1 MVNLDID
8 PWADAVA
15 RYSRAKTK
23 RIAIIAGFSLAAVL
37 AICVA
42 VVLA

>member
-8 PWADAVA
+8 PWADAVQ

-23 RIAIIAGFSLAAVL
+23 RIAIIAGCSLAAVL

-42 VVLA
+42 VVVA